1 VVQARAAAHGA
12 ACACVLRLTP
22 ARPRRAAQD
31 LMAWDSLHY
40 QRIAQ
45 CGYETEKSHAFFPM
59 LPAVMRA
66 TQATGAPRLRCSR
79 AAALQPR

>member
-1 VVQARAAAHGA
+1 
-12 ACACVLRLTP
+12 
-22 ARPRRAAQD
+22 
-31 LMAWDSLHY
+31 MAWDSLHY